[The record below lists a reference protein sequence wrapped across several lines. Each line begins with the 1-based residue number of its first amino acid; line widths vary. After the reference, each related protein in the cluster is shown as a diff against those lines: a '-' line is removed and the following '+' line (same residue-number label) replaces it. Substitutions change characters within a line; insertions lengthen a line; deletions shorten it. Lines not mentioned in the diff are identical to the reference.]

1 MSMHGAWLNYRSMT
15 ADPSLKEQKLKPGTV
30 KRIFSFAKPYQVS
43 IYIYLA
49 TVVIDAALIVATPL
63 LLKKLID
70 DGVIPKDSSVVTQ
83 LAFFVALIAIAD
95 AAFNMLGR
103 YFSSR
108 IGEGLIYDL
117 RSLVFAHVQK
127 QSIAFFTRTQTGALI
142 SRINS
147 DVIGA
152 QQAFTSTLSGLVSN
166 VVSLLL
172 VGITMLI
179 LSWQITV
186 FSLLMLPLFL
196 IPTKWVGRRL
206 QSLTRESFTLN
217 SEMSST
223 MTERFNVS
231 GAMLVSLYGQPSQEE
246 AGFRV
251 RARRVAD
258 IGIKTAMLNRLFFI
272 ALTSVA
278 AIATAIAYGIGGHL
292 AINGGLTVGTL
303 LAITALLAR
312 LYGPLTALSNVRI
325 DVMTSLVSF
334 ERVFEVL
341 DLEPMVQ
348 DKNGAVVLNAS
359 RGKIDFKNV
368 RFSYPNADEISL
380 ASLESVAKA
389 ETVTSGEVLK
399 GVSFTVEPGTTTAL
413 VGPSGAG
420 KTTISALI
428 PRLYDVTEG
437 SIQVD
442 GNDIRDLTLESLRDS
457 IGVVMQDAHLFHE
470 TIAENL
476 RYAKQD
482 ATEEQMQRACEAAQI
497 WDLVQSLPNRFE
509 TMVGERG
516 HRLSGGEKQRLAIAR
531 LLLKSP
537 SIVILDEATAHLD
550 SENEQLV
557 HAALSNA
564 LKGRTSIVIAHR
576 LSTVRE
582 ADQILVLDKGV
593 IVEQGK
599 HDQLIANGG
608 LYSEL
613 YNRQDLTGAANENSS
628 INDQAAKEHPLQRI
642 GHMWTIA

>member
-1 MSMHGAWLNYRSMT
+1 MT
-15 ADPSLKEQKLKPGTV
+15 ADPSVKEQKLKPGTV
-30 KRIFSFAKPYQVS
+30 KRIFSFARPYRTNIIV
-43 IYIYLA
+43 YLA
-49 TVVIDAALIVATPL
+49 TVVVDAGLVVATPL
-63 LLKKLID
+63 LLKRLID
-70 DGVIPKDSSVVTQ
+70 DGVIPKDASVVTN
-83 LAFFVALIAIAD
+83 LAILVGLIAIAD
-95 AAFNMLGR
+95 AGFNMLGR

-117 RSLVFAHVQK
+117 RSLVFSHVQK

-152 QQAFTSTLSGLVSN
+152 QQAFTATLSGVVSN
-166 VVSLLL
+166 VVSLFL
-172 VGITMLI
+172 VTITMLI
-179 LSWQITV
+179 LSWQITI
-186 FSLLMLPLFL
+186 FSLLLLPVFL

-206 QSLTRESFTLN
+206 QSLTRESFGVN
-217 SEMSST
+217 AEMSST

-231 GAMLVSLYGQPSQEE
+231 GAMLVALYGEPARERE
-246 AGFRV
+246 YFRS

-258 IGIKTAMLNRLFFI
+258 IGIKMAMLNRLFFI

-278 AIATAIAYGIGGHL
+278 AIATAFAYGIGGHL
-292 AINGGLTVGTL
+292 AIQGGVTVGTL

-341 DLEPMVQ
+341 DLEPMV
-348 DKNGAVVLNAS
+348 KNRENAKVLQTTQP
-359 RGKIDFKNV
+359 RIEFKNV
-368 RFSYPNADEISL
+368 NFSYPRAEEISL
-380 ASLESVAKA
+380 ASLESAAKA
-389 ETVTSGEVLK
+389 ETVQSGQVLNNL
-399 GVSFTVEPGTTTAL
+399 SFVAAPGTMTAL

-420 KTTISALI
+420 KTTISALL
-428 PRLYDVTEG
+428 PRLYDVTNG
-437 SIQVD
+437 AISID
-442 GNDIRDLTLESLRDS
+442 GHDIRDLTLESLRDS

-482 ATEEQMQRACEAAQI
+482 ATEEEMIQACKSAQI
-497 WDLVQSLPNRFE
+497 WTLIDSLPNRFE

-537 SIVILDEATAHLD
+537 SVVILDEATAHLD

-557 HAALSNA
+557 HAALQTA
-564 LKGRTSIVIAHR
+564 LQGRTSIVIAHR
-576 LSTVRE
+576 LSTVRD
-582 ADQILVLDKGV
+582 ADQILVLEKGS
-593 IVEQGK
+593 IVERGT
-599 HDQLIANGG
+599 HDELVAKGG
-608 LYSEL
+608 LYSDL
-613 YNRQDLTGAANENSS
+613 YNRQDLTGAAN
-628 INDQAAKEHPLQRI
+628 
-642 GHMWTIA
+642 

>member
-1 MSMHGAWLNYRSMT
+1 MT
-15 ADPSLKEQKLKPGTV
+15 QDPSVKEQKLKPGTV
-30 KRIFSFAKPYQVS
+30 KRIFSFARPYRTS
-43 IYIYLA
+43 IIIFLA
-49 TVVIDAALIVATPL
+49 TVVVDAALIVATPL
-63 LLKKLID
+63 LLKRLID
-70 DGVIPKDSSVVTQ
+70 EGVIPKDPSVVTN
-83 LAFFVALIAIAD
+83 LALMVGLIAIAD
-95 AAFNMLGR
+95 AGFNMLGR

-117 RSLVFAHVQK
+117 RSLVFSHVQK

-152 QQAFTSTLSGLVSN
+152 QQAFTATLSGVVSN
-166 VVSLLL
+166 IVSLVL

-179 LSWQITV
+179 LSWQITI
-186 FSLLMLPLFL
+186 FSLLLLPVFL

-206 QSLTRESFTLN
+206 QSLTRESFSVN
-217 SEMSST
+217 AEMSST

-231 GAMLVSLYGQPSQEE
+231 GAMLVALYGEPERE
-246 AGFRV
+246 REYFRS

-258 IGIKTAMLNRLFFI
+258 IGIKMAMLNRLFFI

-278 AIATAIAYGIGGHL
+278 AIATAFAYGIGGHL
-292 AINGGLTVGTL
+292 AIEGGVTVGTL

-341 DLEPMVQ
+341 DLEPMV
-348 DKNGAVVLNAS
+348 KSKENAVTLKTTEP
-359 RGKIDFKNV
+359 KIEFKNV
-368 RFSYPNADEISL
+368 SFSYPGADEISL
-380 ASLESVAKA
+380 ASLESAAKA
-389 ETVTSGEVLK
+389 ETVQSGQVLQSL
-399 GVSFTVEPGTTTAL
+399 SFIAAPGTMTAL

-420 KTTISALI
+420 KTTISALL

-437 SIQVD
+437 SIEID
-442 GNDIRDLTLESLRDS
+442 GHDIRDLTLESLRDS

-482 ATEEQMQRACEAAQI
+482 ATEEEMIQACKSAQI
-497 WDLVQSLPNRFE
+497 WNLISALPNGFE

-537 SIVILDEATAHLD
+537 AVVILDEATAHLD

-557 HAALSNA
+557 HAALQTA

-576 LSTVRE
+576 LSTVRD
-582 ADQILVLDKGV
+582 ADQILVLEKGS
-593 IVEQGK
+593 IVERGT
-599 HDQLIANGG
+599 HDQLVAKGG

-613 YNRQDLTGAANENSS
+613 YNRQDLTGSTN
-628 INDQAAKEHPLQRI
+628 
-642 GHMWTIA
+642 